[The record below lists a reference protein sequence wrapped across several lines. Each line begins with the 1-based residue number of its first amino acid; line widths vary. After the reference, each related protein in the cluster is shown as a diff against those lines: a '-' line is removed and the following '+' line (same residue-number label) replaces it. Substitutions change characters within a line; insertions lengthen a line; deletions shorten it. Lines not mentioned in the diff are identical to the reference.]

1 MRGFTEALIND
12 FKLNAPHIRASV
24 VMPGHIGTSIVINS
38 GKILG
43 RDPKELPEEA
53 LDEIREQAAEMG
65 FPVENLSNEQI
76 RQFMVQ
82 QGEMFRDAA
91 PMDAETAATV
101 ILDGVRANRW
111 RILVG
116 EDALVLDEM
125 IRARPE
131 EAYEE
136 GFYEELLKRTGW
148 ALGEMGRTS

>member
-1 MRGFTEALIND
+1 
-12 FKLNAPHIRASV
+12 
-24 VMPGHIGTSIVINS
+24 
-38 GKILG
+38 
-43 RDPKELPEEA
+43 
-53 LDEIREQAAEMG
+53 
-65 FPVENLSNEQI
+65 
-76 RQFMVQ
+76 
-82 QGEMFRDAA
+82 
-91 PMDAETAATV
+91 MDAETAATV

-136 GFYEELLKRTGW
+136 SFYEELLKRTGW